1 MAVTVNNQ
9 FTGIDFRYLKDDALL
24 GNNERSNAFGTTGKL
39 YAIFLDNTTGS
50 ASASAYLKLF
60 DTAATVVG
68 GTTVPDFEFRFDNT
82 ATLHSWTFPEG
93 LTFSNGFGYTAST
106 GAGTTKGGNLA
117 AVINSLIFVFK

>member
-1 MAVTVNNQ
+1 MAVSQNNQ
-9 FTGIDFRYLKDDALL
+9 FTAIDFRYIKDDALL

-39 YAIFLDNTTGS
+39 YAIFLDNTTTS

-68 GTTVPDFEFRFDNT
+68 GTTVPDFEFRFTND

-106 GAGTTKGGNLA
+106 GAGTTKGGNLG
-117 AVINSLIFVFK
+117 AVIKSLIFVFK